1 MTPRLRVIAPPP
13 PRPGRVLAWRRDAHE
28 RDRALFTG
36 ARRQREIRQ
45 ALAARRDD
53 DDGDAA

>member
-1 MTPRLRVIAPPP
+1 MTPRPTRIAPPAP
-13 PRPGRVLAWRRDAHE
+13 HPARVLAWRAADHD
-28 RDRALFTG
+28 RDRRLHDG

-53 DDGDAA
+53 DGDAA

>member
-1 MTPRLRVIAPPP
+1 MTPRVEPPAPPA
-13 PRPGRVLAWRRDAHE
+13 GRVLAWRHDEHE
-28 RDRALFTG
+28 RDRRLHDG

>member
-1 MTPRLRVIAPPP
+1 MTSRLRVVEPPA
-13 PRPGRVLAWRRDAHE
+13 PRPGRVIAWRREAHE
-28 RDRALFTG
+28 RDRRLHDG

-53 DDGDAA
+53 DGDAA